1 MSVLI
6 RVLAASCLTV
16 IAGSAARADGPPVM
30 IGKDDLAK
38 RYPEID
44 VRNIKEGPL
53 PGFYEVTIGS
63 VVSYVTTDGR
73 FLFRGDIVD
82 LDSRNNLT
90 ELRRSANRAAL
101 LATIDPAKEIVFSPA
116 NGEIK
121 HRVTVFTDVDCGY
134 CRQLHREID
143 AINALGIEVRY
154 VSYPRTGP
162 DTESWAKAEK
172 VWCAADRKAAL
183 TRAKLGADVAAAP
196 DCKNAPIAEEYDL
209 GRRMGLTGTP
219 GVYSDTGVDLGGYSA
234 PQELLARLERAA
246 AQPH

>member
-1 MSVLI
+1 MGVLI

-16 IAGSAARADGPPVM
+16 IAGSAAGGDGQPVTVS
-30 IGKDDLAK
+30 KEDLAK

-53 PGFYEVTIGS
+53 PGFYEITIGS

-82 LDSRNNLT
+82 LGSRDNLT
-90 ELRRSANRAAL
+90 EARRSANRAAL
-101 LATIDPAKEIVFSPA
+101 LANIDPAKEIVFSPP
-116 NGEIK
+116 GSDVK
-121 HRVTVFTDVDCGY
+121 HRVIVFTDVDCGY
-134 CRQLHREID
+134 CRQFHREID

-183 TRAKLGADVAAAP
+183 TRAKLGADVPAAP
-196 DCKNAPIAEEYDL
+196 SCTNTPVAEGYEL

-234 PQELLARLERAA
+234 PQELLARLERIATR
-246 AQPH
+246 PR